1 MSHTDPQNDIPWP
14 VLYLDFDGVLNDADW
29 CGSDDR
35 SAAIQAHAT
44 ANDCGKFKA
53 MLALAPLHDLRPH
66 LVARVARIIAETDAR
81 LIVCSSWRTGAVGMT
96 DDDLRATLARVGLP
110 FDGVTPR
117 QAHKMSVHD
126 IRERD
131 IAAHVATLPPGV
143 RWCVLD
149 DDVSEARFPG
159 RVVRPDDGVTEADAD
174 RVVQILTAGEVTP

>member
-1 MSHTDPQNDIPWP
+1 MAERP
-14 VLYLDFDGVLNDADW
+14 VLYLDFDGVLNDAAW
-29 CGSDDR
+29 GRSDER
-35 SAAIQAHAT
+35 AAAINAYAR
-44 ANDCGKFKA
+44 ANDYGKLHA
-53 MLALAPLHDLRPH
+53 MLRLAPVHDLRPH

-81 LIVCSSWRTGAVGMT
+81 LVVCSSWRRGVGGMT

-110 FDGVTPR
+110 FDGTTPR
-117 QAHKMSVHD
+117 QPHKMDVHD

-149 DDVSEARFPG
+149 DDVNEARFPG
-159 RVVRPDDGVTEADAD
+159 HVVRPDDGVAEADAD